1 MFGKQWRRV
10 TEGAKDDLVSIGIEE
25 LNNGEY
31 ISALCCFDEA
41 IKRDPSYSEPYGFRG
56 VVYGLM
62 GDYDR
67 AVENYNE
74 AIELDPEVSF
84 FYSSRGGA
92 YIHRGEYSKA
102 MADLDKSLLLDSGN
116 VEAYIARGH
125 VHSEN
130 REFAKAAEDFHK
142 ALDLDTD
149 FVADYLNSAYSSG
162 IEIDSSSSHSPYD
175 IIRTIRQYKIVN
187 GVSESVAVRRTQQGL
202 PKAMGNSELGLAAWR
217 VSHDLAG
224 VDVDRQEQVEA
235 EYSQRVKE
243 VEYDGWTGI
252 AYFREVWDMHT
263 PDDIII
269 SEMTDVLCRQIGN
282 FAYEDFGVG
291 ITCGYPN
298 DDQSL
303 FGVFIAIG
311 YGCSDGSAYAI
322 ARVNRVRES
331 SGVPALE
338 ADYSLRSVART
349 YIALDTVPNDAQR
362 LADLRESGYG
372 KPRVR
377 IRSFYSGAYSPAPED
392 IDQLTY
398 EEVGDLAASGLLADH
413 EETLLLSD
421 WQDIGVAVKLTRH
434 SESAPLCVHAEF
446 VVGRQLPEKAD
457 CA

>member
-1 MFGKQWRRV
+1 MFGKLWQRRV
-10 TEGAKDDLVSIGIEE
+10 TEGTKDDFVSVGIEE
-25 LNNGEY
+25 LNKGEY
-31 ISALCCFDEA
+31 SSALSCFDEA
-41 IKRDPSYSEPYGFRG
+41 IERDPSHSEAYSYRG
-56 VVYGLM
+56 AVYGLI

-67 AVENYNE
+67 AVEDYSQ
-74 AIELDPEVSF
+74 AIELDPGVSF

-92 YIHRGEYSKA
+92 HINKGEYSRA
-102 MADLDKSLLLDSGN
+102 MADLDKSLSLDSGN
-116 VEAYIARGH
+116 VEAYIARRH
-125 VHSEN
+125 VYTDN
-130 REFAKAAEDFHK
+130 REFAKATEDFQR
-142 ALDLDTD
+142 AVDLDPD
-149 FVADYLNSAYSSG
+149 FVADYFNSAYSSG
-162 IEIDSSSSHSPYD
+162 TEIDNSSSYSPYD

-187 GVSESVAVRRTQQGL
+187 DVSESVAVRRTQQGL
-202 PKAMGNSELGLAAWR
+202 PNAKGNAELGLAAWR

-224 VDVDRQEQVEA
+224 VDVDGQGHVEA
-235 EYSQRVKE
+235 EFGQRVKE

-282 FAYEDFGVG
+282 FAYEDFGMG

-331 SGVPALE
+331 SGVPTLE
-338 ADYSLRSVART
+338 ADYSLRSVARM
-349 YIALDTVPNDAQR
+349 YIALDTVPDDAQR
-362 LADLRESGYG
+362 LADLREAEYG
-372 KPRVR
+372 EPGVS
-377 IRSFYSGAYSPAPED
+377 IRSFYSGAYSPVPED

-398 EEVGDLAASGLLADH
+398 KEVGELAASGLLADH

-434 SESAPLCVHAEF
+434 SETSPLCVHAEF
-446 VVGRQLPEKAD
+446 IVGRQLPEDAE
-457 CA
+457 